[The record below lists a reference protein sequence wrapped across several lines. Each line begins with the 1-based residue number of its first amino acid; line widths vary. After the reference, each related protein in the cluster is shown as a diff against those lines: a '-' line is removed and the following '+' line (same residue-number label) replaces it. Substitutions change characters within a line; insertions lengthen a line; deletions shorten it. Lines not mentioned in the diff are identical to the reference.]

1 MHTHQMDV
9 TTAFLYAS
17 LDEEVCMDLM
27 EGMDGFGDPGKVARL
42 WKAIYGLKQASR
54 MWNLH
59 IDNVLRK
66 MGFMRLSGDHSVY
79 VRWDGEKRVWL
90 ALYVDD
96 MFLTGK
102 DLARI
107 MESKKALG
115 KDMKVKDLGEAQ
127 FLLGIELRRM
137 QPGMRV
143 GDILMVHEKYVLE
156 MLEDFEMVGC
166 KAASTPLEPGVKLS
180 VVDSPTDDLGKA
192 RMEAYPYRKL
202 MGKLMYLAVVE

>member
-1 MHTHQMDV
+1 MAV
-9 TTAFLYAS
+9 RYL
-17 LDEEVCMDLM
+17 
-27 EGMDGFGDPGKVARL
+27 
-42 WKAIYGLKQASR
+42 
-54 MWNLH
+54 
-59 IDNVLRK
+59 K
-66 MGFMRLSGDHSVY
+66 MGFLRLSGDHSVY

-143 GDILMVHEKYVLE
+143 EDILMVHEKH
-156 MLEDFEMVGC
+156 
-166 KAASTPLEPGVKLS
+166 
-180 VVDSPTDDLGKA
+180 
-192 RMEAYPYRKL
+192 
-202 MGKLMYLAVVE
+202 